1 MHGFVYF
8 AQDAYTHDMLRQYS
22 SLYKVMTSITFTLC
36 GVQLQLSF
44 SECRQDSESVEA
56 QVQLQAE
63 VDRWQL
69 ESNKLRTALR
79 EAQAGREQAKE
90 HLERLQGSLQDLQ
103 RHSQDRGNLDELQAR
118 FKEVNKLPLH
128 CTALMSSPH
137 MVSCVACAEDFGHQ
151 MVLIQ
156 PACSRS

>member
-1 MHGFVYF
+1 MCCLKAKCSSHVRRIVSTMHR
-8 AQDAYTHDMLRQYS
+8 MLTCVICSDSIVLCTKAR
-22 SLYKVMTSITFTLC
+22 TSITFTC
-36 GVQLQLSF
+36 CRVQLQLSF
-44 SECRQDSESVEA
+44 YECRQDSESVEA

-79 EAQAGREQAKE
+79 EAQAGREQAEE

-118 FKEVNKLPLH
+118 FKEVNKLPAH

-137 MVSCVACAEDFGHQ
+137 MVSCCCLCRHF
-151 MVLIQ
+151 
-156 PACSRS
+156 